1 MTRNQASGQAAT
13 RYTLEDLKRVMERLR
28 DPEGGCPWD
37 QKQSFETIITYTLEE
52 CYELAEAIEQA
63 DLKQIAEELGDV
75 LFQVVFYSQLGSEL
89 GAFDLDTVI
98 DGLVRKLVRRHPHV
112 FVGEDLESRPE
123 HEDLSVD
130 VIKDTWERLKQEER
144 EQKNVLGLLDDVPYA
159 LPALSRA
166 QKLQK
171 RAARI
176 GFDWTSQEEVLSNL
190 KDELIE
196 LHEAM
201 ISEQPADI
209 EEEAGDLLFSVVN
222 LIRHLGLDTES
233 TLRAANKKFE
243 RRFRH
248 MEYAARAEGKK
259 LQDETLEQLELRW
272 QYAKRQSAD

>member
-1 MTRNQASGQAAT
+1 MG
-13 RYTLEDLKRVMERLR
+13 DLKRVMERLR

-52 CYELAEAIEQA
+52 CYELAEAIDQA

-144 EQKNVLGLLDDVPYA
+144 EQKNAPGLLDDVPYA

-176 GFDWTSQEEVLSNL
+176 GFDWTSQEQVLGNL
-190 KDELIE
+190 NDELTE
-196 LHEAM
+196 LQEAM
-201 ISEQPADI
+201 ISEQSADI

-222 LIRHLGLDTES
+222 LTRHLGLDAES

-248 MEYAARAEGKK
+248 MEHAARVEGKK
-259 LQDETLEQLELRW
+259 LQDETPEQLELRW
-272 QYAKRQSAD
+272 QSAKRQAAD

>member
-144 EQKNVLGLLDDVPYA
+144 EQKNVPGLLDDVPYA

-196 LHEAM
+196 LYEAM

-248 MEYAARAEGKK
+248 MECAARAEGKK

>member
-1 MTRNQASGQAAT
+1 
-13 RYTLEDLKRVMERLR
+13 MEMLR

-52 CYELAEAIEQA
+52 CYELAEAIEQD

-98 DGLVRKLVRRHPHV
+98 DALVRKLVRRHPHV

-130 VIKDTWERLKQEER
+130 VIKDTWERLKQEGR
-144 EQKNVLGLLDDVPYA
+144 EQKNAPGLLDDVPYA

-176 GFDWTSQEEVLSNL
+176 GFDWASQAEVLGSL

-196 LHEAM
+196 LQEAM

-233 TLRAANKKFE
+233 TLRVANKKFE

-248 MEYAARAEGKK
+248 MEHAARAEGKK
-259 LQDETLEQLELRW
+259 LQDETPEQLELRW
-272 QYAKRQSAD
+272 QCAKRQAAD

>member
-144 EQKNVLGLLDDVPYA
+144 EQKNVPGLLDDVPYA

-176 GFDWTSQEEVLSNL
+176 GFDWASQAEVLGSL

-196 LHEAM
+196 LQEAM

-233 TLRAANKKFE
+233 TLRVANKKFE

-248 MEYAARAEGKK
+248 MEHAARAEGKK